1 MSTLEAIFIAILF
14 LIPGFLI
21 EKITN
26 RIFQKTIIE
35 DYSDFDKT
43 VKYIIL
49 SIETMII
56 NIIFISKV
64 CKNTDLKTVT
74 QLQEKLGEIEFL
86 IKYLGLTILVC
97 GILIFLNELL
107 KRGILYI
114 SNIIRDKNNLPT
126 ETKFTT
132 IWDEIFENKA
142 INLTDVYIS
151 IEKDGNII
159 TQGVLKSY
167 SPPNFK
173 NKELKLC
180 YTNDIKEILE
190 EDKSKNESEML
201 FDEISMEYFN
211 FETGILVKFYDMSK
225 YNNYVESNAEI

>member
-180 YTNDIKEILE
+180 YTNDIKKILE

-211 FETGILVKFYDMSK
+211 FETGTLVKFYDMSK

>member
-1 MSTLEAIFIAILF
+1 M
-14 LIPGFLI
+14 
-21 EKITN
+21 
-26 RIFQKTIIE
+26 
-35 DYSDFDKT
+35 
-43 VKYIIL
+43 
-49 SIETMII
+49 
-56 NIIFISKV
+56 
-64 CKNTDLKTVT
+64 
-74 QLQEKLGEIEFL
+74 
-86 IKYLGLTILVC
+86 
-97 GILIFLNELL
+97 

-180 YTNDIKEILE
+180 YTNDIKKILE

>member
-180 YTNDIKEILE
+180 YTNDIKKILE

>member
-180 YTNDIKEILE
+180 YTNDIKKILE
-190 EDKSKNESEML
+190 ENKSKNESEML